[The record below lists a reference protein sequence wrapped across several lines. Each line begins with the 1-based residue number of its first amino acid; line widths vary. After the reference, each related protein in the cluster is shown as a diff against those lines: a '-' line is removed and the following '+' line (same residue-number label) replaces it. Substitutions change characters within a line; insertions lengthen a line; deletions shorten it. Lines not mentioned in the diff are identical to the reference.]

1 MKPVLFSLTIVA
13 TFVLQSFT
21 APVTPAPNFTN
32 WDKLGQK
39 QVNFRLEKDV
49 IQVGVVEGLF
59 SAIKLKVNGG
69 DLNMHKLIVHFDNGG
84 TQDVVIRKNI
94 PAGGETRVI
103 ELKGANPRII
113 RKITMVY
120 EKENRNDTVTVSAW
134 GRHQ

>member
-39 QVNFRLEKDV
+39 QVNFRLDKDV

-59 SAIKLKVNGG
+59 SAIKLKVN
-69 DLNMHKLIVHFDNGG
+69 
-84 TQDVVIRKNI
+84 
-94 PAGGETRVI
+94 GGETRVI